1 MSAHILGPPGVV
13 TLVVVLLLTDAGE
26 ILRRARDG
34 AALLAEAGP
43 LFVAAVLT
51 WACRGRSPSRAHLA
65 ARAAERCQCDACTDE
80 LSPVDFAEW
89 ERDVRAGRQA

>member
-1 MSAHILGPPGVV
+1 MSAHILGPLGVL

-43 LFVAAVLT
+43 LLVAAVLT
-51 WACRGRSPSRAHLA
+51 WACRGRSPSPAHPA
-65 ARAAERCQCDACTDE
+65 AKALTCACEACTAD
-80 LSPVDFAEW
+80 LDPVAFARW
-89 ERDVRAGRQA
+89 EHEVRAGRQG